1 MAPPLP
7 GKHWAKRLAWIRL
20 LYKSGAQYINK
31 RIPLRVQWKGSESK
45 DHSRGGEGK
54 GPQKPGKDGQAPRH
68 HGELLPAQ
76 ELKWGGNLSRNGEGS
91 PSKKL

>member
-45 DHSRGGEGK
+45 DHSHVEGRGR
-54 GPQKPGKDGQAPRH
+54 APKNLARMAKRPDTM
-68 HGELLPAQ
+68 GSCYLPR
-76 ELKWGGNLSRNGEGS
+76 S
-91 PSKKL
+91 